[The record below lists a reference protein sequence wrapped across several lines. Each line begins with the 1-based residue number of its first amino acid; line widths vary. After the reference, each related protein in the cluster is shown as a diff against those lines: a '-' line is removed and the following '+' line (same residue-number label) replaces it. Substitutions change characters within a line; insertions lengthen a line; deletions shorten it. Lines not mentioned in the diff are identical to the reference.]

1 MPSEVL
7 VPRSGGETVRP
18 NPSDIHR
25 LLHLDQIGS
34 QWHLK
39 DHFQCCFVLVP
50 ELLRQ
55 AILHH
60 LASPLLL
67 KPEDGVFSLPILPE
81 GQIEAS
87 I

>member
-1 MPSEVL
+1 MLGISKEVTEISPL
-7 VPRSGGETVRP
+7 RNSACEALITFVYS
-18 NPSDIHR
+18 
-25 LLHLDQIGS
+25 
-34 QWHLK
+34 
-39 DHFQCCFVLVP
+39 FVLVP

-55 AILHH
+55 AVPHH